1 MKSKNKS
8 KILIL
13 FLKKKTV
20 KNPDGED
27 ISNNQL
33 DDFNEPEPISQQEID
48 DFNTKYENDSDH
60 RNDQQFTKL
69 HFAAKIDDV
78 KMGEYLIS
86 TGANIN
92 AKDRYGIL
100 IKIIKH
106 LFIMLQI
113 MIQLK

>member
-1 MKSKNKS
+1 VFTDCINLTSINIPDSVSKLKRHCFAYCKDLT
-8 KILIL
+8 KITI
-13 FLKKKTV
+13 
-20 KNPDGED
+20 NPS
-27 ISNNQL
+27 II
-33 DDFNEPEPISQQEID
+33 F
-48 DFNTKYENDSDH
+48 DFNTKYENDSNH
-60 RNDQQFTKL
+60 TQFTKL